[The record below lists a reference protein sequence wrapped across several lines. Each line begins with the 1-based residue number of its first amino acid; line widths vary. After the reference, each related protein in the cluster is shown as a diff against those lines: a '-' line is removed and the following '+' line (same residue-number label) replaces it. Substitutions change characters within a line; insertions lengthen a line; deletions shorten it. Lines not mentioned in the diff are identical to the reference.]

1 MDPEPCRKSFRH
13 AATPAPSS
21 REPRAPF
28 SAEKK
33 NGGDWLRP
41 ADQRFGTK
49 CTTTPESKPAPA
61 LVSSKSQQMEISSRL
76 FQVAVGWARL
86 VIARGQ
92 QGSGRS
98 AAAEAAAE
106 NGTSIAAVNR
116 CATQNRNQS
125 QGQRTG
131 VSAPHEQNQ
140 SQRQADKSAHNQ
152 IVNLRHPPP
161 KRNPAST
168 FTLSE
173 KRTGRR
179 WRGDY

>member
-61 LVSSKSQQMEISSRL
+61 LVSSKSHQREISSRL

-92 QGSGRS
+92 QGRGRS
-98 AAAEAAAE
+98 AAGE

-140 SQRQADKSAHNQ
+140 SQGQRTRVFAPHEQNQ
-152 IVNLRHPPP
+152 
-161 KRNPAST
+161 
-168 FTLSE
+168 
-173 KRTGRR
+173 
-179 WRGDY
+179 